1 MDKKTKPNWNIGPS
15 FWANIVNIAITALA
29 GLLKN
34 IKSLKGR

>member
-1 MDKKTKPNWNIGPS
+1 MDKKTKQKWNIGPA
-15 FWANIVNIAITALA
+15 FWANIVNITITALA